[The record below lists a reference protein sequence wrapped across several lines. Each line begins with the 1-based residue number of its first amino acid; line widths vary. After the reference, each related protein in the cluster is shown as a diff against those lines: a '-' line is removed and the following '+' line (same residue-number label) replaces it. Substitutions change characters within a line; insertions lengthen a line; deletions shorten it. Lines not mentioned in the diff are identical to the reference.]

1 MGGAGTGP
9 IPTPVAR
16 FESAS
21 GPFLKLQV
29 CCADIPLCNR
39 NALWQQRCG
48 DPPLRLPLDKLAPLR
63 RGFFWCAE
71 Y

>member
-48 DPPLRLPLDKLAPLR
+48 DPSTEAPS
-63 RGFFWCAE
+63 G
-71 Y
+71 